1 MVNIYLNFIKF
12 IDKIYIKYIVIF
24 VSLLISISVLFI
36 FFDKEVASKEVKKEK
51 TSKIVKAKK
60 ITKKRD
66 ISAKKKKFF
75 SQVVPAIEKVH
86 REQEEQFKKIQEDI
100 NKHQNSAEI
109 KSLKNLYRVTDDNDL
124 LLALK
129 PHPQS
134 IVIAQAAIESA
145 WGTSRFF
152 REANNIF
159 GMWSQDTNETRIA
172 AGVKRNGTYTVWL
185 KKFATL
191 DASIRQYYITIGR
204 VKDYKEFRALRYK
217 TEDTTQL
224 VKKLD
229 KYSELGDEYTKIIS
243 TVIRHNNLTKY
254 DK

>member
-1 MVNIYLNFIKF
+1 MQYIFILIF
-12 IDKIYIKYIVIF
+12 SILSIFAFDATPLADTKITPQT
-24 VSLLISISVLFI
+24 
-36 FFDKEVASKEVKKEK
+36 VKKENIPKLKKAKK
-51 TSKIVKAKK
+51 TSK
-60 ITKKRD
+60 KRY
-66 ISAKKKKFF
+66 ISPKKKKFF
-75 SQVVPAIEKVH
+75 SLVVPAIENVH
-86 REQEEQFKKIQEDI
+86 REQKKQFKKIQEDI
-100 NKHQNSAEI
+100 SKHQNIAELTR
-109 KSLKNLYRVTDDNDL
+109 LKTLYKVTCDKDL

-159 GMWSQDTNETRIA
+159 GMWSKNPNEPRIA

-185 KKFATL
+185 KKFTTL
-191 DASIRQYYITIGR
+191 DESIRQYYITIGR

-217 TEDTTQL
+217 TEDTAQL
-224 VKKLD
+224 VIKLD
-229 KYSELGDEYTKIIS
+229 KYSELGDEYAKIIS
-243 TVIRHNNLTKY
+243 SVIRHNNLTQY